1 LNLATEKIPPGF
13 TIKFNIYGPLMTPER
28 WQQIDEILQAALDL
42 APGHRSAFL
51 DKACSGDAGLRRDV
65 EDLISSHDDAGS
77 FIEAPAVESTAR
89 AMADD
94 EAESAA
100 RSLIGKSLG
109 RYHLLKLLG
118 VGGMGQVYLAR
129 DEKLGRKVALK
140 LLPTYFTTDTN
151 RLRRFQQEAAT
162 TSALNHPNIVTIY
175 EVAEVDG
182 MQFIATEL
190 IDGETL
196 RHRLTQGRLSVSEAL
211 EITTQVAAAI
221 EAAHEAKI
229 VHRDIKPDNI
239 MIRRRDRIVK
249 VLDFGLAKLTDDR
262 ALSQSSILETP
273 TRALVKTDA
282 GMVMGTAHYMSPEQA
297 RGLPIDARTDIWS
310 LGVVL
315 YEVVA
320 GVRPFKGETNSDVLV
335 SILEREP
342 LPLSHYQAEAPA
354 ELQWI
359 VTKALRKDKEERYQ
373 TIRELLTDLRTLMR
387 QLQFDAHAESSRS
400 PHEIDAT
407 ARSGARA
414 PQTTEA
420 LGESTST
427 LSAPTVSSAEY
438 IVREIK
444 RHKRGV
450 IIFGALLLV
459 GLIGVGVVMNLP
471 GVGYGLYKLI
481 AGRSGSPAPFSKIK
495 VAKLTTSGKASQ
507 AALSPDGK
515 YVVHV
520 TGGMGQQSLSLRHI
534 ATGSD
539 KEIVPSNGSDF
550 SWVTFSPDGSY
561 VLYCRKESGV
571 YPLYRVPVLGGTPK
585 QLIAEDVDTP
595 PTFSPDGKRFVFVRG
610 QPQKGEVSLML
621 ANADGSEEHTF
632 IKYKVGEFN
641 PSVWPTPGWSPD
653 GETIAFAHRTSDG
666 DGKSTNIVMLRVK
679 DGMEKQITSHRWSV
693 ITGLVWLADGS
704 GLIITAAE
712 PESGPIRQ
720 IWHVAYPGG
729 ETRRVTNDTN
739 NYLGLSLTAD
749 SSALVTVQAEQTS
762 NIWTVSDVEAVR
774 ATQITSSRSE
784 GIAGLAWTPDGRIVY
799 TSSGERGFR
808 NIFLMNGDGSGQ
820 KQLTDNAG
828 TNIAPSVSP
837 DGRYIVFSSSRSGT
851 YNIWRM
857 NIDGG
862 NPTQLTHGSRDANP
876 SCSMD
881 GQWVLYTS
889 TNSDKQTLAK
899 VAIQGGNPVQLT
911 DYTSAHP
918 VGSPD
923 GKQIACGYVNEQ
935 ERPGRWRLAI
945 IPASGGPP
953 IKTFDMSGLD
963 SIYHWYQ
970 WTPDGRALLYNET
983 RNGVTDIWSQP
994 VDGGP
999 PKQLTDFK
1007 SDIIFR
1013 FDWSRDGK
1021 RLVLARGNVSSDV
1034 VLISDLK

>member
-1 LNLATEKIPPGF
+1 
-13 TIKFNIYGPLMTPER
+13 MTPER

-42 APGHRSAFL
+42 APEHRSAFL

-100 RSLIGKSLG
+100 RGLIGQSLG

-196 RHRLTQGRLSVSEAL
+196 RHRLAQGRPTVSEAL

-262 ALSQSSILETP
+262 TLSQSSVFETP

-297 RGLPIDARTDIWS
+297 RGLPVDARTDIWS

-342 LPLSHYQAEAPA
+342 PPLSHYQAEVPA

-359 VTKALRKDKEERYQ
+359 VNKALRKDKEERYQ
-373 TIRELLTDLRTLMR
+373 TIRELMTDLRTLMR
-387 QLQFDAHAESSRS
+387 QLQFDAHAESSRP

-407 ARSGARA
+407 ARSGASA
-414 PQTTEA
+414 PQTTA
-420 LGESTST
+420 AIGESTST

-438 IVREIK
+438 IVRQITS
-444 RHKRGV
+444 HKLSAT
-450 IIFGALLLV
+450 IFVALLLA
-459 GLIGVGVVMNLP
+459 GIIGGT
-471 GVGYGLYKLI
+471 YGLYKLI
-481 AGRSGSPAPFSKIK
+481 AARSGSPAPFSKIR

-507 AALSPDGK
+507 ATISPDGK

-520 TGGMGQQSLSLRHI
+520 TGERGQQSLLLRHI
-534 ATGSD
+534 DTGSD
-539 KEIVPSNGSDF
+539 KEIVPSNGGDF
-550 SWVTFSPDGSY
+550 TWVTFSPDGNY
-561 VLYCRKESGV
+561 VLFSQLESGG
-571 YPLYRVPVLGGTPK
+571 YPLFQVAVLGGTPK
-585 QLIAEDVDTP
+585 KLIAEDTDTP
-595 PTFSPDGKRFVFVRG
+595 ISFSPDGKRFVFVRG
-610 QPQKGEVSLML
+610 EIQKGEVSVRL
-621 ANADGSEEHTF
+621 ANADGTGEQTLV
-632 IKYKVGEFN
+632 KYK
-641 PSVWPTPGWSPD
+641 PSQFPSNWPTPSWSPD
-653 GETIAFAHRTSDG
+653 GETIAFAHRTPDG
-666 DGKSTNIVMLRVK
+666 NGKSSNVVTVRVK
-679 DGMEKQITSHRWSV
+679 DGVEKQITSQRWSMIGV
-693 ITGLVWLADGS
+693 LAWLADGS
-704 GLIITAAE
+704 GLLITAADA
-712 PESGPIRQ
+712 ESGPSRQ
-720 IWHVAYPGG
+720 IWHVSYPGG
-729 ETRRVTNDTN
+729 EARRVTNDTN
-739 NYLGLSLTAD
+739 NYLGVSLTKD

-762 NIWTVSDVEAVR
+762 NIWTVPDADAAR
-774 ATQITSSRSE
+774 AAQITSSRNE
-784 GIAGLAWTPDGRIVY
+784 GLTGVVWTSDGRIVY
-799 TSSGERGFR
+799 SAGGSGSR

-820 KQLTDNAG
+820 KQLTAGAG
-828 TNIAPSVSP
+828 TNNGPSVTP
-837 DGRYIVFSSSRSGT
+837 DGRQIVFSSSRAGS
-851 YNIWRM
+851 YNIWVM
-857 NIDGG
+857 DIDGG
-862 NPTQLTHGSRDANP
+862 NPRKLTSGIRDLNP
-876 SCSMD
+876 SCSPD
-881 GQWVLYTS
+881 GQWVFYT
-889 TNSDKQTLAK
+889 TYDSDQQR
-899 VAIQGGNPVQLT
+899 VARVSIRGGDSIPLT
-911 DYTSAHP
+911 DYSSGRP
-918 VGSPD
+918 LLSPD
-923 GKQIACGYVNEQ
+923 GKQIACGYIDEQ
-935 ERPGRWRLAI
+935 DRPLRWKLAI
-945 IPASGGPP
+945 ISAEGGLP
-953 IKTFDMSGLD
+953 IKTFEISAFE
-963 SIYHWYQ
+963 SVWQ
-970 WTPDGRALLYNET
+970 WTPDGRALFYTRT
-983 RNGVTDIWSQP
+983 RNGVTNIWSQP

-1007 SDIIFR
+1007 SDLIFR
-1013 FDWSRDGK
+1013 FDWSRVG
-1021 RLVLARGNVSSDV
+1021 RPLIIARGNVSSDV

>member
-1 LNLATEKIPPGF
+1 
-13 TIKFNIYGPLMTPER
+13 MTPER

-42 APGHRSAFL
+42 APEHRSAFL

-100 RSLIGKSLG
+100 RALIGKSLG
-109 RYHLLKLLG
+109 RYRLLKLLG

-151 RLRRFQQEAAT
+151 RLRRFQQEATT

-182 MQFIATEL
+182 IQFIATEL

-342 LPLSHYQAEAPA
+342 LPLSHYHAEAPA

-387 QLQFDAHAESSRS
+387 QLQFDAHAESSRP

-407 ARSGARA
+407 ARSGAST
-414 PQTTEA
+414 PQTTAA

-471 GVGYGLYKLI
+471 GVGYGLYRLI
-481 AGRSGSPAPFSKIK
+481 AAKSGSPSPFTKIK

-507 AALSPDGK
+507 AAISPDGK

-520 TGGMGQQSLSLRHI
+520 TGEPGHQSLSLRHI

-539 KEIVPSNGSDF
+539 TEIVTSNGSDF
-550 SWVTFSPDGSY
+550 SWVAFSPDGSY
-561 VLYCRKESGV
+561 VLYCRVESGA
-571 YPLYRVPVLGGTPK
+571 YPLYQVPVLGGTPK
-585 QLIAEDVDTP
+585 KLIAEDADTP
-595 PTFSPDGKRFVFVRG
+595 PTFSPDGKRFIFVRG
-610 QPQKGEVSLML
+610 APQKGEVSLML
-621 ANADGSEEHTF
+621 ANADGSEEQVF
-632 IKYKVGEFN
+632 IKYKVSEFS
-641 PSVWPTPGWSPD
+641 PSVWAAPSWSPD
-653 GETIAFAHRTSDG
+653 GETIAFAHRTPDG
-666 DGKSTNIVMLRVK
+666 DGKSTNVVTVRVK
-679 DGMEKQITSHRWSV
+679 DGVEKQVTHHRWSV
-693 ITGLVWLADGS
+693 IGTLVWLTDGS
-704 GLIITAAE
+704 GLIITAADA
-712 PESGPIRQ
+712 ESGPSRQ
-720 IWHVAYPGG
+720 LWHVSYPGG

-739 NYLGLSLTAD
+739 NYLAVSLTAD

-762 NIWTVSDVEAVR
+762 NIWTAPAGEAAR
-774 ATQITSSRSE
+774 ATQITSSRNE
-784 GIAGLAWTPDGRIVY
+784 GVSGVAWTPDGKIVY
-799 TSSGERGFR
+799 TAGGAGSR
-808 NIFLMNGDGSGQ
+808 NLFIMNEDGSGQ
-820 KQLTDNAG
+820 KQLTADTG
-828 TNIAPSVSP
+828 TNTGPSVTH
-837 DGRYIVFSSSRSGT
+837 DGRYIVFSSSRAGA
-851 YNIWRM
+851 YNIWIM
-857 NIDGG
+857 DIDGS
-862 NPTQLTHGSRDANP
+862 NPRKLTSGSRDISP
-876 SCSMD
+876 SWSAD
-881 GQWVLYTS
+881 DQWVLYTA
-889 TNSDKQTLAK
+889 TDSDKQRLAK
-899 VAIQGGNPVQLT
+899 VSIQGGNPVKLT
-911 DYTSAHP
+911 DYTSARP
-918 VGSPD
+918 LVSPD
-923 GKQIACGYVNEQ
+923 GKQIACAYVNEQ

-945 IPASGGPP
+945 VPADGGPP
-953 IKTFDMSGLD
+953 IKTFDISGLE
-963 SIYHWYQ
+963 SVFQ
-970 WTPDGRALLYNET
+970 WTSDGRALLYNRT

-1007 SDIIFR
+1007 SDLIFR

>member
-1 LNLATEKIPPGF
+1 
-13 TIKFNIYGPLMTPER
+13 MTPER
-28 WQQIDEILQAALDL
+28 WRQIDEILQAALDL
-42 APGHRSAFL
+42 APEHRSAFL

-65 EDLISSHDDAGS
+65 EDLISSHDEAGS

-94 EAESAA
+94 ETESAA
-100 RSLIGKSLG
+100 RALIGKSLG

-118 VGGMGQVYLAR
+118 MGGMGQVYLAR

-182 MQFIATEL
+182 MQFIATEV
-190 IDGETL
+190 IEGETL
-196 RHRLTQGRLSVSEAL
+196 RHRLSQDRLTVLEAL

-229 VHRDIKPDNI
+229 VHRDIKPENI

-262 ALSQSSILETP
+262 TLSQSSVFETP
-273 TRALVKTDA
+273 TRALIKTDA

-297 RGLPIDARTDIWS
+297 RGLPVDARTDIWS

-342 LPLSHYQAEAPA
+342 PPLSHYQAEAPA

-387 QLQFDAHAESSRS
+387 QLQFDAHAESSRPPEALS
-400 PHEIDAT
+400 AT
-407 ARSGARA
+407 SESGGGA
-414 PQTTEA
+414 PQTA
-420 LGESTST
+420 PDLGESTATSGP
-427 LSAPTVSSAEY
+427 STVSSAEY

-444 RHKRGV
+444 RHKRGA
-450 IIFGALLLV
+450 ILFFALLLV
-459 GLIGVGVVMNLP
+459 GLIGG
-471 GVGYGLYKLI
+471 GYGLYKLI
-481 AGRSGSPAPFSKIK
+481 AARNGSPAPFSNVK

-507 AALSPDGK
+507 ATISPDGK

-520 TGGMGQQSLSLRHI
+520 TGELGQQTLSLRHI

-550 SWVTFSPDGSY
+550 SWVSFSPDGSY
-561 VLYCRKESGV
+561 VLYSRVESGA
-571 YPLYRVPVLGGTPK
+571 YPLYQVPVLGGTPK
-585 QLIAEDVDTP
+585 KLIAEDADTP
-595 PTFSPDGKRFVFVRG
+595 PTFSPDSKHFVFVRG
-610 QPQKGEVSLML
+610 APQKGEVSLML
-621 ANADGSEEHTF
+621 ANADGSEEQVF
-632 IKYKVGEFN
+632 IKYKLSEFS
-641 PSVWPTPGWSPD
+641 PSVWAAPSWSPD
-653 GETIAFAHRTSDG
+653 GETIAFAHRTPDG
-666 DGKSTNIVMLRVK
+666 DGKSTNVVTVRVK
-679 DGMEKQITSHRWSV
+679 DGVEKQVTHHRWSV
-693 ITGLVWLADGS
+693 IGTLVWLADES
-704 GLIITAAE
+704 GLIITAADA
-712 PESGPIRQ
+712 ESGPSRQ
-720 IWHVAYPGG
+720 IWHVSYPGG
-729 ETRRVTNDTN
+729 EARRVTNDTN
-739 NYLGLSLTAD
+739 NYLGVSLTAD

-762 NIWTVSDVEAVR
+762 NIWTAPDGEAAR
-774 ATQITSSRSE
+774 ATQITSSRNE
-784 GIAGLAWTPDGRIVY
+784 GLNGVAWTPDGKIVY
-799 TSSGERGFR
+799 TAGERGSR
-808 NIFLMNGDGSGQ
+808 NLFLMNADGSGQ
-820 KQLTDNAG
+820 KQLTADTG
-828 TNIAPSVSP
+828 TNTGPSITP
-837 DGRYIVFSSSRSGT
+837 DGRQIVFSSSRAGT
-851 YNIWRM
+851 SNIWIM
-857 NIDGG
+857 DIDGS
-862 NPTQLTHGSRDANP
+862 NPRKLTSGSRDISP
-876 SCSMD
+876 SCSPD
-881 GQWVLYTS
+881 GQWVLYTA
-889 TNSDKQTLAK
+889 TDSDKQRMTK
-899 VAIQGGNPVQLT
+899 VSIQGGNPVKLT
-911 DYTSAHP
+911 DYTSARP
-918 VGSPD
+918 LVSPD

-945 IPASGGPP
+945 VPADGGPP
-953 IKTFDMSGLD
+953 IKTFDISGLE
-963 SIYHWYQ
+963 SVFQ
-970 WTPDGRALLYNET
+970 WTSDGRALLYNKT
-983 RNGVTDIWSQP
+983 RNGITNIWSQP
-994 VDGGP
+994 VDGGS

-1007 SDIIFR
+1007 SDLIFR